1 MLLAILMQSIPQLVL
16 TALLVAVFGAG
27 IWLYTPDEP
36 RADLEARYSVA
47 PSDYID
53 AAGMRVRLR
62 RTGRLGAPAIIL
74 LHGFG
79 ASLETWGQWAE
90 LLGADH
96 DVISFDLPGFGL
108 TGPDP
113 TGNYTDARSIE
124 VLSSIMDALGLA
136 RASLIGNSL
145 GGKLAWMFAARYPG
159 RIDKLVLISPDGFAS
174 PGFEYGVKPRV
185 PAILGLSR
193 FILPKAAIRMTVK
206 PAYAD
211 PSRIGDAVVSRYWDF
226 MRAPGVRRAIL
237 DRMAQAIVEKPE
249 PILATIQTP
258 TLLLWGEKD
267 GMIPFANAADYLRV
281 LPDATLASLPNL
293 GHVPQEE
300 NPAASFEPVRIFLGR

>member
-1 MLLAILMQSIPQLVL
+1 VLFAILMQLIPQLIL
-16 TALLVAVFGAG
+16 ATLLVALVGAG
-27 IWLYTPDEP
+27 IWLYTPDRP
-36 RADLEARYSVA
+36 RADLEAKYSVSR
-47 PSDYID
+47 SDYID
-53 AAGMRVRLR
+53 AAGMRVRLH
-62 RTGRLGAPAIIL
+62 RTGPRDAPAIIL
-74 LHGFG
+74 IHGFG
-79 ASLETWGQWAE
+79 ASLETWKPWVE

-113 TGNYTDARSIE
+113 TGNYTDARAME
-124 VLSSIMDALGLA
+124 VLSSIMKTLCIA

-145 GGKLAWMFAARYPG
+145 GGKLAWMFAARYPAQV
-159 RIDKLVLISPDGFAS
+159 DKLVLISPDGFAS
-174 PGFEYGVKPRV
+174 PGFDYGVKPKV
-185 PAILGLSR
+185 PAILSLSR
-193 FILPKAAIRMTVK
+193 FILPKAAIRMTLA

-211 PSRIGDAVVSRYWDF
+211 PSRISDETVSRYWDF

-267 GMIPFANAADYLRV
+267 EMIPFANAADYMRV
-281 LPDATLASLPNL
+281 LPNATLVALPNL

-300 NPAASFEPVRIFLGR
+300 NPMESFESVRIFLDR